1 MLKQRRKKKEIRRA
15 AVRQRIRRRVSGT
28 AERPRLTVFRS
39 VRHLHLQ
46 LIDDVE
52 GKTLVSVS
60 TQEASF
66 KEQSFRRG
74 ATPAAASSAL
84 RRATVPA
91 ASAAGKMLG
100 ERAKAVGISKIV
112 FDRGGYAYHGRV
124 RAVAD
129 AAREVGLEF

>member
-1 MLKQRRKKKEIRRA
+1 MLRQRRKKKEIRRA

-28 AERPRLTVFRS
+28 AARPRLTVFRS

-66 KEQSFRRG
+66 KEHSFRRG
-74 ATPAAASSAL
+74 
-84 RRATVPA
+84 ATVPA

>member
-74 ATPAAASSAL
+74 AT
-84 RRATVPA
+84 VPA

-129 AAREVGLEF
+129 AAREVGLES

>member
-1 MLKQRRKKKEIRRA
+1 MRPVRA
-15 AVRQRIRRRVSGT
+15 GVRQRIRRRVRGT

-66 KEQSFRRG
+66 REQSFRYG
-74 ATPAAASSAL
+74 
-84 RRATVPA
+84 ATVPA

-100 ERAKAVGISKIV
+100 ERAKSAGIVKIV

>member
-1 MLKQRRKKKEIRRA
+1 MLRQRRKKKEIRRA

-66 KEQSFRRG
+66 KEQSFRQG
-74 ATPAAASSAL
+74 
-84 RRATVPA
+84 ATVPA

>member
-1 MLKQRRKKKEIRRA
+1 MLRQRRKKKEIRRA
-15 AVRQRIRRRVSGT
+15 AVRQRIRRRVRGT
-28 AERPRLTVFRS
+28 AERPRLTLFRS

-66 KEQSFRRG
+66 KEQSFRCG
-74 ATPAAASSAL
+74 
-84 RRATVPA
+84 ATVPA

>member
-1 MLKQRRKKKEIRRA
+1 MLRQRRKKKEIRRA

-66 KEQSFRRG
+66 REQSFRYG
-74 ATPAAASSAL
+74 
-84 RRATVPA
+84 ATVPA